1 MINTPLTSEETPQI
15 RDILHR
21 RGERYNETYESGVLV
36 KYSEKSVIIAMK
48 EYAYQELSAA
58 REEIAELKL
67 WKEQQFE
74 VWNNVDEYSRN
85 HPDIKIGESVSD
97 HCLKLMKERDEL
109 KKEVEK
115 LKENYDDSETELVLV
130 KGCIEAFRID
140 LAAEKQKSERLLEA
154 LKETNRYFIK
164 IVKPGRFSK
173 RMLALTT
180 TVITA
185 HEGKNTE
192 G

>member
-21 RGERYNETYESGVLV
+21 RGERYSETYESGVLV

-48 EYAYQELSAA
+48 EYASQELSSA
-58 REEIAELKL
+58 REEIAE
-67 WKEQQFE
+67 
-74 VWNNVDEYSRN
+74 
-85 HPDIKIGESVSD
+85 
-97 HCLKLMKERDEL
+97 
-109 KKEVEK
+109 

-130 KGCIEAFRID
+130 KGYIEAFRID